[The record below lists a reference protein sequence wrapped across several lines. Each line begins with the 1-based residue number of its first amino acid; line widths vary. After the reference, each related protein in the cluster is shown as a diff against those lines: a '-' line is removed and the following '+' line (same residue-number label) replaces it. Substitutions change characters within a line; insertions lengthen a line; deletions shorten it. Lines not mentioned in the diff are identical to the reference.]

1 MGGGGGGGG
10 EGGGEGEGRRGGGG
24 GGRGRGGEGERG
36 RRGRGEGERGRGGGG
51 RGGEGERGRGGEGE
65 KGRRGGGEGERG
77 EEGEGKEE
85 EEEEI
90 TGQSIPSSGVDLLLS
105 RPEAFFLF
113 LLFPVFDL
121 PPGSLL
127 RDLHHKT
134 TQVFTQQAGCL
145 HNKLGVYTTNILGTV
160 LLTQRQSPVQER
172 Q

>member
-10 EGGGEGEGRRGGGG
+10 EGGGG
-24 GGRGRGGEGERG
+24 
-36 RRGRGEGERGRGGGG
+36 GRGEGEGGREGERG

-65 KGRRGGGEGERG
+65 EGEGE
-77 EEGEGKEE
+77 EEE

-90 TGQSIPSSGVDLLLS
+90 TGQSIPSSGVNLLLS

-134 TQVFTQQAGCL
+134 THVFTQQAGCL
-145 HNKLGVYTTNILGTV
+145 HNKLGVCTTNILGTV